1 MAAIADGVGTSISPA
16 QPAGRWAV
24 ALPPSPEGR
33 TDRNEPAVVAGRSGV
48 EPVGDLGR
56 LYGARSQGLTEAV
69 HVRQTVRKL
78 DRVAGRAQ
86 AVQEKLDR
94 VKLYPPYPT
103 DEPERAKAIREFNGV
118 AQEVKRMIGTGE
130 GPVVELKGLRPGA
143 TPVELDRAAQSA
155 REVTFRFGAQR
166 TALAQRVSSGAGVEA
181 EVQSRGLGLAL
192 GETAAAGLSR
202 RAADLLRQIA

>member
-1 MAAIADGVGTSISPA
+1 MAAIADGIGTSISPA

-24 ALPPSPEGR
+24 ALPPPSEGR
-33 TDRNEPAVVAGRSGV
+33 TDPSQPAVVASRPGV
-48 EPVGDLGR
+48 AAAGELGR
-56 LYGARSQGLTEAV
+56 LYGARSQVLTEAV
-69 HVRQTVRKL
+69 QVRQTVRKL

-118 AQEVKRMIGTGE
+118 AQEVKRMIGSGE
-130 GPVVELKGLRPGA
+130 GPVVELNGLRPGA
-143 TPVELDRAAQSA
+143 APAELDRAAQSA
-155 REVTFRFGAQR
+155 REVTFRFEAQR
-166 TALAQRVSSGAGVEA
+166 AALAQQVASGSGAEA
-181 EVQSRGLGLAL
+181 EVQSKGLGTAL
-192 GETAAAGLSR
+192 GETAGAGLSR